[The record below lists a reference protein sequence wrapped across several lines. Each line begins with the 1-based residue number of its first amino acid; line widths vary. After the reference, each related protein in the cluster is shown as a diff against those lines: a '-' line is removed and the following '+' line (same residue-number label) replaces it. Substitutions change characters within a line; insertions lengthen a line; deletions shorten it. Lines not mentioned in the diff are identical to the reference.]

1 MLFVTFDYH
10 PSFFL
15 DCADSETITKPTAQ
29 AMHDVGK

>member
-10 PSFFL
+10 PSFL